1 MKVLIG
7 NYPKHRWYHTLF
19 GVTPQRVKIVKIDSQ
34 DTWSMDHTLALI
46 IHPMLIQLHDSGQGC
61 HAVDQEDAPHITFFD
76 GKYSEEAWSY
86 VLGEMIWAFEQQLK
100 DDDESQFYDHSECGD
115 LKDIKDWNERISKV
129 KVDNEGLEAHQ
140 KRKANGFRL
149 FGKY

>member
-46 IHPMLIQLHDSGQGC
+46 IHPMLIQLHDSGQGY

-86 VLGEMIWAFEQQLK
+86 VLGEMIWAFEQKADCSVMELFMLTK
-100 DDDESQFYDHSECGD
+100 DE
-115 LKDIKDWNERISKV
+115 
-129 KVDNEGLEAHQ
+129 
-140 KRKANGFRL
+140 KRMKNGFRL
-149 FGKY
+149 FGKYYENLWT